1 MIRLFLFLLLPLA
14 LFAIES
20 KVVLEFEKTQRLFV
34 SQKFIVQLKV
44 MSTGFKL
51 SNLEVDYNHNNDFV
65 IIAPESAAYNETDG
79 DYSVVVY
86 EYEVYPLKKGRLTL
100 KPWVVT
106 YDVSMGYGMPM
117 KHFKRSPKR
126 KVFNIRSIKGYG
138 FLLATPKLTLT
149 TSFSPLQST
158 FKIGDAI
165 ERTIVFKAVDVPD
178 LLIPNISLHDIEG
191 LKIYPEEPHLSQNV
205 DSEGGLVSTR
215 IQKETYLFTKDG
227 NYTIPS
233 ETLYWYNTKSKRVQK
248 ERTKR
253 YSFSVIA
260 PQKEEIKSTD
270 TTAFK
275 KVYLLYG
282 FLGLFSLYL
291 LYRILKLLPKHQPKV
306 KKRSK
311 SLLVESINPK

>member
-1 MIRLFLFLLLPLA
+1 MRFIWILFLPLA

-20 KVVLEFEKTQRLFV
+20 KVVLAFDKTQRLFV
-34 SQKFIVQLKV
+34 SQKFVVQLKV

-65 IIAPESAAYNETDG
+65 IIAPESAAYTDTDG

-126 KVFNIRSIKGYG
+126 KVFNVRSVKGYD
-138 FLLATPKLTLT
+138 FLLATPRLRLT
-149 TSFSPLQST
+149 TTFSPTQST

-165 ERTIVFKAVDVPD
+165 ERKIVFKAVDVPD
-178 LLIPNISLHDIEG
+178 LLIPTIPLQDIEG
-191 LKIYPEEPHLSQNV
+191 LDIYPEEPRLSQKV
-205 DSEGGLVSTR
+205 VREGRLVSTR
-215 IQKETYLFTKDG
+215 IQKETYLFTQEG

-233 ETLYWYNTKSKRVQK
+233 ETLYWYNTKTKRVQK

-253 YSFSVIA
+253 YSFSVIT
-260 PQKEEIKSTD
+260 PPVEVTRITE
-270 TTAFK
+270 TTSFK
-275 KVYLLYG
+275 KVYLLYSV
-282 FLGLFSLYL
+282 LGLLTLYL
-291 LYRILKLLPKHQPKV
+291 LYHIVRLLPKRQPKV

>member
-20 KVVLEFEKTQRLFV
+20 KVVLEFDKTQKLFV
-34 SQKFIVQLKV
+34 SQKFVVQLKV

-100 KPWVVT
+100 KPWIVT

-117 KHFKRSPKR
+117 QHFKRKPKR
-126 KVFNIRSIKGYG
+126 KIFNIRSIKGYG

-149 TSFSPLQST
+149 TSFSPLQHT
-158 FKIGDAI
+158 FKVGDAI
-165 ERTIVFKAVDVPD
+165 ERTIVFRAVDVPD
-178 LLIPNISLHDIEG
+178 LLIPNIPLQDIKG
-191 LKIYPEEPHLSQNV
+191 LEIYQEEPHLSQKI
-205 DSEGGLVSTR
+205 DSEGSLVATR
-215 IQKETYLFTKDG
+215 IQKETYLFTHEG
-227 NYTIPS
+227 NYTIPR
-233 ETLYWYNTKSKRVQK
+233 ETLYWYNTKTKWVQK

-260 PQKEEIKSTD
+260 PPKEEIKPPEH
-270 TTAFK
+270 TAFK

-282 FLGLFSLYL
+282 FLGLLSLYL
-291 LYRILKLLPKHQPKV
+291 LYRIAKLLPKRKLKV